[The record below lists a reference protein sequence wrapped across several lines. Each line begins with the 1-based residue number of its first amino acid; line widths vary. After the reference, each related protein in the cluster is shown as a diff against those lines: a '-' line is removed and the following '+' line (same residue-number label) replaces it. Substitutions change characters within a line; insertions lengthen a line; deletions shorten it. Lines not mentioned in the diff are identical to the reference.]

1 MWYFTYTKVS
11 LTKLLF
17 GNIYSAT
24 FLLDLGLKWSKANCK
39 RIPHFLYETYQY
51 SSVPGRQML
60 NSCIRMLLN
69 HICGEKRLFVR
80 HFDLIPTK
88 EKQGREMA
96 EAVSMFW
103 INLKIIWS
111 MSTLMWLKGRLLQYY
126 SVSQVSSLYLFAGY
140 FLKISS
146 TFRLDFNHNASF
158 IIHLILFFI
167 YKKSSWSRYQE
178 ATRE

>member
-1 MWYFTYTKVS
+1 
-11 LTKLLF
+11 
-17 GNIYSAT
+17 
-24 FLLDLGLKWSKANCK
+24 
-39 RIPHFLYETYQY
+39 
-51 SSVPGRQML
+51 ML
-60 NSCIRMLLN
+60 NSCIRRLLN
-69 HICGEKRLFVR
+69 RICGEKSLFVR

-146 TFRLDFNHNASF
+146 TFRLDFNLNASF

-167 YKKSSWSRYQE
+167 YKKAAE
-178 ATRE
+178 ADIRRLHVNNKHMYCNGKYISFSDFYLLLR